1 MVKAKVRAW
10 LQPISSTFD
19 GRDFQGSAPRHR
31 AALQHDRCSPGP
43 PGGEYTPASLSPR
56 CTNAHTHQ
64 YMLFFPVINARAY
77 IFPLVVYYTHLAR
90 KPTAPS
96 PLLQHL
102 LSSHPPSLCT
112 HRGSLT
118 SLILASKF
126 TRDKCYSNRA
136 WAKLSGLPPR
146 EIGRCEHA
154 LGDALE
160 WRLWVGKPIP
170 PPTSTSPPLGA
181 PRPRTVVRSHSDGD
195 LISGSKASLGWTASL
210 PSMGSSLP
218 SSPALTRS
226 KDPPLS
232 HVPIINLLVRRLSLY
247 TETLLLNLHHPA
259 IITALH
265 SRVAYYM
272 YYIGCRLM

>member
-19 GRDFQGSAPRHR
+19 GRDFQGSAPCHR

-43 PGGEYTPASLSPR
+43 PGGEYTPASLFPR

-64 YMLFFPVINARAY
+64 YMSFFPVINARAY
-77 IFPLVVYYTHLAR
+77 IFPLVVYYTCLAR

-136 WAKLSGLPPR
+136 WAKLSGLPLR
-146 EIGRCEHA
+146 EIGQCEHA
-154 LGDALE
+154 LGDAVTCKVCLHPE
-160 WRLWVGKPIP
+160 LVG
-170 PPTSTSPPLGA
+170 
-181 PRPRTVVRSHSDGD
+181 RTFIGQFSGRSWE
-195 LISGSKASLGWTASL
+195 IYESLVGL
-210 PSMGSSLP
+210 YSS
-218 SSPALTRS
+218 RR
-226 KDPPLS
+226 
-232 HVPIINLLVRRLSLY
+232 IINVF
-247 TETLLLNLHHPA
+247 
-259 IITALH
+259 
-265 SRVAYYM
+265 
-272 YYIGCRLM
+272 